1 MTITPRSSKAQK
13 EEVANLG
20 VFRPPL
26 IYLTSI
32 VVGLAFQWL
41 WPRPV
46 LSGVAPGPLGA
57 LLVVMAILG
66 FAASVQR
73 FRTAGTP
80 VPARKPTTAIVR
92 TGPYRFSRNPIYL
105 AFSLLQLGIALWV
118 NSWWLVATLAAGRH
132 HPLCRRPE
140 GRTVSRG
147 EIRCRVPALQGV
159 GASLVVTIRFTKS
172 GSDSLTGS
180 NPVGATTALPMLPLA
195 ISRLTHRHDEPGV
208 VCEPLLRQYPGV
220 DSRGDVAETRRRSGR
235 VSPPGF
241 RIRRIESNLSG
252 CGGCN

>member
-32 VVGLAFQWL
+32 VMGLAFQWM

-46 LSGVAPGPLGA
+46 LSGVAPGPLGGV
-57 LLVVMAILG
+57 LVVVAILV

-92 TGPYRFSRNPIYL
+92 TGPYRVSRNPIYL

-118 NSWWLVATLAAGRH
+118 NRFGTEYLNYKGSVRRWL
-132 HPLCRRPE
+132 
-140 GRTVSRG
+140 
-147 EIRCRVPALQGV
+147 
-159 GASLVVTIRFTKS
+159 
-172 GSDSLTGS
+172 
-180 NPVGATTALPMLPLA
+180 
-195 ISRLTHRHDEPGV
+195 
-208 VCEPLLRQYPGV
+208 
-220 DSRGDVAETRRRSGR
+220 
-235 VSPPGF
+235 
-241 RIRRIESNLSG
+241 
-252 CGGCN
+252 